1 VTTVASLGN
10 FLRRKRLWESVY
22 RRLCE
27 RRSTAKMQ
35 QAQLLASSE
44 RINLAG
50 DHFKKVEKHSIIVLH
65 SYSRQVKK
73 KLRNSLPN
81 IMKLAENCKLIPV
94 RLND

>member
-10 FLRRKRLWESVY
+10 SLRGKRLWVSAY

-35 QAQLLASSE
+35 QAQLLVSSE

-50 DHFKKVEKHSIIVLH
+50 DHFKKVEERSVIVFH
-65 SYSRQVKK
+65 SYSRKVKK
-73 KLRNSLPN
+73 KTE
-81 IMKLAENCKLIPV
+81 K
-94 RLND
+94 